1 MQQQHTLY
9 KNDVSVIT
17 NSVLGTSL
25 VKFCVIFVGL
35 VLVFN
40 GAWSL
45 VSLSRKLKN
54 VFEWKLIVDS
64 NKHDDWNNQVEQNII
79 WMLLLTLFILNSYY
93 IGENIRLN
101 R

>member
-25 VKFCVIFVGL
+25 VKFCVSFVGL

-40 GAWSL
+40 GARSL
-45 VSLSRKLKN
+45 VTLSRKLKN
-54 VFEWKLIVDS
+54 VFE
-64 NKHDDWNNQVEQNII
+64 
-79 WMLLLTLFILNSYY
+79 
-93 IGENIRLN
+93 
-101 R
+101 